1 MELKYISISKRN
13 IIKDEKKNMK
23 KKNKMMLKGT
33 LLSFLILAIWIGL
46 NSCKEDVLEETIE
59 KVTDTNNNVSSTAG
73 PGQKKKVNKQELIH
87 LGITIN
93 IQNGKLMRSENQ
105 KDFAEVNQF
114 KGDKEK
120 LEPTKF
126 LGISLDNED
135 GPMRWMAKD
144 DGMDMWASDDNGKT
158 WNLEMYSGGKGAS
171 EHPYQIGNLRQLKS
185 IEKNPKA
192 HYILIENIVV
202 DSAKMFEPIPLLE
215 GSLDGKN
222 KYIDGIKIENE
233 EEKVG
238 LFKELQGASI
248 TNLELRNFKIMAR
261 KSAGTLAGA
270 AQNTNIEN
278 VHVKKTHIK
287 VTERDGGGFFGS
299 LIKGQIINSSVG
311 ENSLIGG
318 PRFLGGIS
326 GSAAEIL
333 ISNSHVK
340 GKIDPLIEFA
350 GGLVANMRNST
361 IENSYFDGIL
371 DGAHYYV
378 GGLIGHLTDST
389 IRHSYFK
396 GHFMAK
402 EKRPDHA
409 NYGQFKT
416 KYVAGFVGRV
426 SGHSSLIEHSY
437 FDGTST
443 GGPGFV
449 GALWH
454 VDAKIRNSYVKGKI
468 QGLAGFITD
477 YRGSDKSVIENSY
490 TILEELKGL
499 NPSWSVGG
507 FIHTMRG
514 GNIRNSYV
522 VGKITSSPKKA
533 GFLYQVDKNSTVENC
548 YSSIQY
554 DVANNRSYGFIGGIW
569 ERYTW
574 NRKDVI
580 KIINSYAEEISNIAF
595 KSHEI
600 LDHQLDDK
608 SGYKTKEE
616 LQELIKNKQIGPK

>member
-1 MELKYISISKRN
+1 
-13 IIKDEKKNMK
+13 MK

-287 VTERDGGGFFGS
+287 VTEYTGGGFFGN
-299 LIKGQIINSSVG
+299 LVKGQIINSSVG
-311 ENSLIGG
+311 ENSLIEGPGG
-318 PRFLGGIS
+318 LGGMS
-326 GSAAEIL
+326 GSASEIV

-340 GKIDPLIEFA
+340 GKVDARERHS
-350 GGLVANMRNST
+350 GGLVGGIKNST
-361 IENSYFDGIL
+361 IENSYFDGIVS
-371 DGAHYYV
+371 GGTYYI
-378 GGLIGHLTDST
+378 GGLVSHLMDST

-396 GHFMAK
+396 GHFIAK
-402 EKRPDHA
+402 EKRPDNA
-409 NYGQFKT
+409 NYGKIGGG
-416 KYVAGFVGRV
+416 YVAGFVGRV

-437 FDGTST
+437 FDGTTT
-443 GGPGFV
+443 GAAGFI
-449 GALWH
+449 GGLWF

-468 QGLAGFITD
+468 QGPAGFITD

-490 TILEELKGL
+490 VILEELKG
-499 NPSWSVGG
+499 NVPNDDSPYGGIGG
-507 FIHTMRG
+507 FVHMMRG
-514 GNIRNSYV
+514 GKIRNSYA
-522 VGKITSSPKKA
+522 VGKITNTVKKA
-533 GFLYQVDKNSTVENC
+533 GFLNHVDKKSTVENC

-554 DVANNRSYGFIGGIW
+554 DTITNRTYGFAAEIW
-569 ERYTW
+569 GQHAW

-580 KIINSYAEEISNIAF
+580 KIINSYAEEIPNVAF
-595 KSHEI
+595 KGGEI